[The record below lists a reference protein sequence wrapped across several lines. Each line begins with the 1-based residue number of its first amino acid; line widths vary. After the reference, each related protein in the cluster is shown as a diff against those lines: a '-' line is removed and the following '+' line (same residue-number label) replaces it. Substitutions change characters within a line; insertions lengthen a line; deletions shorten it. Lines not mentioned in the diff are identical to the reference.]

1 MPIITLNF
9 PNPLNVSVQ
18 IGDVAWFVS
27 TLTNAIPPSTTAQG
41 QMTEIGIVVGIG
53 PSFLR
58 VDAVGAVPAAGDFIM
73 FAKDNQANM
82 SSLLGYYARFR
93 LQNDSYTTGPIP
105 ELFAVSA
112 EYFESSK

>member
-1 MPIITLNF
+1 MPIIRLNF
-9 PNPLNVSVQ
+9 PNPMNVSVQ

-27 TLTNAIPPSTTAQG
+27 VLDDTTIPSTTAMG
-41 QMTEIGIVVGIG
+41 QMTEIGVVVGIG
-53 PSFLR
+53 VNWLR

-93 LQNDSYTTGPIP
+93 LQNDSSAPA

-112 EYFESSK
+112 DYFESSK